1 MAQRMV
7 HYVGGPL
14 DGLAGLMEGNRHPFM
29 ISLNT
34 DTDGYYVVEYQ
45 VAGQRIGVGDLTLT
59 TDDVIARWHQRS
71 SSEDFMTG
79 DIAIIKATGERATVL
94 APTTYV
100 NEDGTAE
107 EGWTIRAGSALTFV
121 TPDRIRIAT
130 AEELGEDSTPA

>member
-34 DTDGYYVVEYQ
+34 DTDGYYVMEYQ

-79 DIAIIKATGERATVL
+79 DIVIIKATGEHATVL
-94 APTTYV
+94 APTTCL
-100 NEDGTAE
+100 NQDGTAE
-107 EGWTIRAGSALTFV
+107 EGWTIEAGSSLTFV

-130 AEELGEDSTPA
+130 ADELDEDGTPA

>member
-29 ISLNT
+29 ISLDT
-34 DTDGYYVVEYQ
+34 DTDGYYVMEYQ
-45 VAGQRIGVGDLTLT
+45 VAGQRIGVGNLTLT

-79 DIAIIKATGERATVL
+79 DIVIIKATGERVTVL
-94 APTTYV
+94 APTTYL

-107 EGWTIRAGSALTFV
+107 EGWTIKAGSSLTFV

-130 AEELGEDSTPA
+130 ADELGENDTPA